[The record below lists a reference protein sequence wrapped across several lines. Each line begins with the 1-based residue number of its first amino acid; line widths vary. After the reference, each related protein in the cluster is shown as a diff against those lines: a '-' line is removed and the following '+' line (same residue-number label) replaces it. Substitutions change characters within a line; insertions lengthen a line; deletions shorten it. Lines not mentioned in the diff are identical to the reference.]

1 MTKKRDLKR
10 LVRER
15 QARTGEAYVTA
26 LRHVRGPRPGAIP
39 VSEYIEITEVGELLG
54 MECRVMLLPELAER
68 IDVAT
73 TLRQLRS
80 VLLTTTPDPAFD
92 LMRAVVLRGEHPR
105 SWPPSLEE
113 RLRFL
118 VRLRAGIGGVCPSGR
133 IVALTVWGP
142 AGAEQVVFLLWLTPF
157 RHARLPILV
166 VTLADFSLGDANG
179 DLDVL
184 PFPDFAG
191 IL

>member
-1 MTKKRDLKR
+1 NL
-10 LVRER
+10 
-15 QARTGEAYVTA
+15 
-26 LRHVRGPRPGAIP
+26 RGPKRETVP
-39 VSEYIEITEVGELLG
+39 VVELVDITEISERLG
-54 MECRVMLLPELAER
+54 MQCRVMVLPELAER
-68 IDVAT
+68 IDVAAA
-73 TLRQLRS
+73 LRQLRS

-118 VRLRAGIGGVCPSGR
+118 VRLRAGIGGVCTSGR

-157 RHARLPILV
+157 RHARLPPILV
-166 VTLADFSLGDANG
+166 VT
-179 DLDVL
+179 
-184 PFPDFAG
+184 
-191 IL
+191 